1 MKKILVIATG
11 GTIACKRTEG
21 GLTPLITSEDLLSYI
36 PGTREL
42 CQTDA
47 VQLLNLDSTNIRPEH
62 WLMMAR
68 CIRENYPRY
77 DGFVLCHGT
86 DTMAFTAAALSYL
99 IQNSPKPIIITGAQ
113 RPIDMEDTDAR
124 MNLSDSIAYACSE
137 QAHGVSIVFDGNV
150 IAGTRARKMR
160 TKSYNAFSS
169 INYPYLAAIRD
180 GQIVQYIR
188 EEITGCPAF
197 YDTLDQSVFLL
208 KLIPGISPKLLLA
221 AGEEYDAIIIE
232 SFGVGGLPACD
243 NEEESFLSAAKEL
256 VKKGKLIVMAT
267 QVIHEGSDLGGLRRR
282 QGRRGDGASRDRGY
296 DAGGRRHQNHVDS
309 GARPA
314 TPTPSGRCSRRPSG
328 MTGCFKG
335 RPLGKPEGSVCR
347 KNLF

>member
-42 CQTDA
+42 CKTDA

-232 SFGVGGLPACD
+232 SFGVGGLPASA
-243 NEEESFLSAAKEL
+243 NEEGEL
-256 VKKGKLIVMAT
+256 FIGGKGAGEKGQADC
-267 QVIHEGSDLGGLRRR
+267 HGDPGYPRRERPWGLRRR

-309 GARPA
+309 GADPRPRYH
-314 TPTPSGRCSRRPSG
+314 PVDVRDDHP
-328 MTGCFKG
+328 
-335 RPLGKPEGSVCR
+335 V
-347 KNLF
+347 

>member
-42 CQTDA
+42 CKTDA

-180 GQIVQYIR
+180 GHIVQYIR

-221 AGEEYDAIIIE
+221 AGEEYDAVIIE
-232 SFGVGGLPACD
+232 SFGVGGLPASD

-267 QVIHEGSDLGGLRRR
+267 QVIHEGSDLGVYAVGKDAEEMGLLET
-282 QGRRGDGASRDRGY
+282 GDMTLEAAVTKIMWILGQTRDPDTIRSMFETTIRY
-296 DAGGRRHQNHVDS
+296 DR
-309 GARPA
+309 
-314 TPTPSGRCSRRPSG
+314 
-328 MTGCFKG
+328 MF
-335 RPLGKPEGSVCR
+335 
-347 KNLF
+347 